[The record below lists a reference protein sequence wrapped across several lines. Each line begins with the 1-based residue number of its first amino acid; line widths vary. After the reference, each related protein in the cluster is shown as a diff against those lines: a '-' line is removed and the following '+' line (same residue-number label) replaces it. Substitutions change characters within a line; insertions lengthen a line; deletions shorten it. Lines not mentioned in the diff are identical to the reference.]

1 MPCPVATRKPARP
14 RVNIP
19 LAVPLDEYDLVHRA
33 VELCGESRNEFIRV
47 ASVARATQILQEAGE
62 LTPSAA

>member
-1 MPCPVATRKPARP
+1 MPAPLTTRKLARP

-33 VELCGESRNEFIRV
+33 VELSGESRNEFIRA
-47 ASVARATQILQEAGE
+47 ASVARAKQILEDAGLEAA
-62 LTPSAA
+62 SAA

>member
-1 MPCPVATRKPARP
+1 MSAPLTTRKRARP

-33 VELCGESRNEFIRV
+33 VEISGESRNEFIRA
-47 ASVARATQILQEAGE
+47 ASVARAAQVLKDAGE
-62 LTPSAA
+62 LTPTAA

>member
-1 MPCPVATRKPARP
+1 MPAPHTTRKLARP

-33 VELCGESRNEFIRV
+33 VELSGESRNEFIRA
-47 ASVARATQILQEAGE
+47 ASVARATQVLQEAGD

>member
-1 MPCPVATRKPARP
+1 MPAPLSTRKLARP

-33 VELCGESRNEFIRV
+33 VEISGESRNEFIRT
-47 ASVARATQILQEAGE
+47 ASVARAKKLLEEAGE
-62 LTPSAA
+62 PASTAA